1 MKQKHV
7 HKYRRFVWPNGTKA
21 FRCTLPACHHFI
33 AEHLIVGKKS
43 VCWRCGNEFVINE
56 KTARLA
62 KPQCDCRKKSDAA
75 MEEPTKELLKS
86 APPGGVMHARS
97 QELFQ
102 RALRLMPGGVN
113 SPVRAFRAV
122 GGDPLFISSG
132 KGSCL
137 TDVDGRSFIDYVM
150 SWGPLILGHCHPEV
164 MEAVARVLAAGTSF
178 GASTEAEVELA
189 ERIQEAFPS
198 IERVR
203 LVSSGTEATMSAL
216 RVARA
221 STGRDQILKFEGCYH
236 GHADSLLVKA
246 GSGVATLGLPD
257 SPGVPR
263 ALAELTLTVP
273 FNDFDALDEVFR
285 VHRNQIAAVI
295 VEPVVGNAGCIP
307 PQVGF
312 LDRLRSLT
320 AEQGSVLIIDEVMTG
335 FRVAFGGAQQL
346 YGIQPDLTTLGKII
360 GGGLPVGAY
369 GGRAG
374 LMDQVAP
381 AGPVYQA
388 GTLSGNP
395 LAVAAGLKTLEV
407 IRRPGFYERLE
418 GLSARLA
425 SGLADAASK
434 AGVPLTVNRVG
445 SMFTA
450 FFTSEAVTDYASAKK
465 SDTVRFARFFRALLD
480 RGVYFPPSQFEA
492 GFVSAAHSD
501 SDVDHTLWAT
511 SAALTSQAFR

>member
-1 MKQKHV
+1 M
-7 HKYRRFVWPNGTKA
+7 T
-21 FRCTLPACHHFI
+21 
-33 AEHLIVGKKS
+33 
-43 VCWRCGNEFVINE
+43 
-56 KTARLA
+56 
-62 KPQCDCRKKSDAA
+62 
-75 MEEPTKELLKS
+75 
-86 APPGGVMHARS
+86 RS

-122 GGDPLFISSG
+122 GGDPLFIASG
-132 KGSCL
+132 KGSRL
-137 TDVDGRSFIDYVM
+137 TDADGRSYIDYVM

-164 MEAVARVLAAGTSF
+164 TEAVARALGTGTSF
-178 GASTEAEVELA
+178 GACTPWEVELA
-189 ERIQEAFPS
+189 EHIQQAFPS

-221 STGRDQILKFEGCYH
+221 ATGRDKILKFEGCYH

-257 SPGVPR
+257 SPGVPK

-273 FNDFDALDEVFR
+273 FNDFGALNEVFCA
-285 VHRNQIAAVI
+285 HRNQIAAAI

-307 PQVGF
+307 PQPGF
-312 LDRLRSLT
+312 LETLRSLT
-320 AEQGSVLIIDEVMTG
+320 AEQGTVLIIDEVMTG
-335 FRVAFGGAQQL
+335 FRVAYGGAQQL
-346 YGIQPDLTTLGKII
+346 YGVRSDLTTLGKII

-369 GGRAG
+369 GGRAT
-374 LMDQVAP
+374 LMDEVAP

-395 LAVAAGLKTLEV
+395 LAVIAGLKTLEV
-407 IRRPGFYERLE
+407 IHRPGFYERLE
-418 GLSARLA
+418 AASAKLE
-425 SGLADAASK
+425 SGLEDAAK
-434 AGVPLTVNRVG
+434 RVGVSLTVNRVG

-450 FFTSEAVTDYASAKK
+450 FFTSGHVTDYASAKK
-465 SDTVRFARFFRALLD
+465 ADTARFGGFFRALLA

-492 GFVSAAHSD
+492 GFVSAAHSEAD
-501 SDVDHTLWAT
+501 IDAT
-511 SAALTSQAFR
+511 VEAASAAFAER